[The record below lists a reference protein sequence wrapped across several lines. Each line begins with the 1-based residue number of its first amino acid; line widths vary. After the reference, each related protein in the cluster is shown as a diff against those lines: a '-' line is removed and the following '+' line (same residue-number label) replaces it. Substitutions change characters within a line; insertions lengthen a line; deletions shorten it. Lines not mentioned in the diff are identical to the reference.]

1 MLLTRDSGR
10 PRRLLQVVSDAGGL
24 GDNIA
29 RLAALRE
36 CLRLEPL
43 LDVRWF
49 VKPYMHPL
57 MEACVDLHPYIKTGR
72 LVVISDEEISSQVN
86 RTQPGVQFSKRHTTP
101 SRLSLVD
108 EALLLLADSLTTING
123 EQVIKDYVTI
133 NSQSSNFKIDVPYVV
148 ICPNFTT
155 QNRAWPAAEINKYIK
170 WVYERGYVPVLLGS
184 TKETYTQIQSQPI
197 DTTYAMDYRDVTTL
211 IDAHALLKNARAVVG
226 VDNGLMHLAGCNA
239 EPPQMITGFTTILP
253 ELRDC
258 SSWEQ
263 EQVVVTPDLSLDCAF
278 CQSRYNLDFNY
289 DFRECMYGDYKCVEQ
304 MTAEKFIAASL
315 VARL

>member
-10 PRRLLQVVSDAGGL
+10 PRRLLQVVSDAGGA
-24 GDNIA
+24 GDQLA

-101 SRLSLVD
+101 GRMGLVE

-123 EQVIKDYVTI
+123 EHVDTSYVVI
-133 NSQSSNFKIDVPYVV
+133 NSTSNFKIDVPYVV
-148 ICPNFTT
+148 VCPNYTT
-155 QNRAWPAAEINKYIK
+155 RNRSWKPSEISIYLK
-170 WVYERGYVPVLLGS
+170 WLHDRGYVPVLLGS
-184 TKETYTQIQSQPI
+184 TKETYTQIQSQPL
-197 DTTYAMDYRDVTTL
+197 DTTYAMDYRDMTTL
-211 IDAHALLKNARAVVG
+211 LDAHALLKNARAVVG
-226 VDNGLMHLAGCNA
+226 VDNGLMHLAACNA
-239 EPPQMITGFTTILP
+239 QPPQLITGFTTILP

-258 SSWEQ
+258 STWER

-278 CQSRYNLDFNY
+278 CQSRFNFDFEH

-304 MTAEKFIAASL
+304 MTADKFIVASL
-315 VARL
+315 EVGL